1 MATASADPGC
11 IAPSGDA
18 PVSRYPGVPVD
29 DRLVT
34 GQPRTCHL
42 EIVHVGRRRHHRVDE
57 ARVRVDPDVR
67 LQDEEPL
74 VPFPGLVP
82 DGGRMLV

>member
-57 ARVRVDPDVR
+57 AGVRVDPDVR

-82 DGGRMLV
+82 DGGRMPV